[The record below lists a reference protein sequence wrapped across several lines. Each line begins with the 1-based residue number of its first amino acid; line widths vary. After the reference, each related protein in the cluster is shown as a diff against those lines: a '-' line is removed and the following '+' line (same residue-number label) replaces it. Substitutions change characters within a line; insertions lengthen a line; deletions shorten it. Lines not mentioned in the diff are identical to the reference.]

1 MKEGISPPLEFSQVP
16 NEFMLK
22 SIQKALLLR
31 KELSIT
37 LGKRWKKYYAL
48 STVEENFL
56 KFKVCHLPHFL
67 NIIPPPSGGKKSNFK
82 RVSFGP
88 LRKKKKR
95 VTQKFNQAQLNL
107 MITGLDF
114 KTSKFICQKYDF

>member
-1 MKEGISPPLEFSQVP
+1 MEKKEGGIKGQNKKGKDSKKIQKRVELNNVGKKSILKEGISPPLEFSQVQ

-67 NIIPPPSGGKKSNFK
+67 NIIPPPSGEKKSNF
-82 RVSFGP
+82 
-88 LRKKKKR
+88 
-95 VTQKFNQAQLNL
+95 
-107 MITGLDF
+107 
-114 KTSKFICQKYDF
+114 